1 MWCHQKT
8 SVNIRCVIGMHTST
22 RGLGKNQKMGIIAA
36 FFVRQIAFQKE
47 YREKGDLFR

>member
-1 MWCHQKT
+1 MCCHPKT
-8 SVNIRCVIGMHTST
+8 SINIRCIIGMHMST
-22 RGLGKNQKMGIIAA
+22 RELGKNQRMGIIAA